1 MSKKRRKFIKNKAKK
16 GCFGHMEK
24 IRDKMIQFHKKI
36 WTSCKKFF
44 LYVQETCDI
53 RKVGTIVLVLVFIVS
68 TVMVFRQNQNYKNGR
83 ESYGAAEQ
91 LSGLQGSQGQQTFS
105 EEISNAQ
112 GVPLNDQDAGAS
124 LEIVPIATAEPEM
137 IEVWV
142 PAPIE
147 DDPIAEMLKETDLD
161 ALRQVNEDVI
171 GWIMIPDTV
180 INYPLLQGEDNH
192 YYLDYTWDKQQ
203 NRVGSIFMESTN
215 NPDLSDF
222 HTIIYGHNLREKT
235 MFSPIRNYKKQTYWE
250 EHPFVYVVTD
260 EGVYRYDIYS
270 SYEAGV
276 TSDTYRL
283 GFKEQGKQVF
293 IDMGLEQSVIDT
305 GVMPE
310 TTDRILTLSTC
321 TGNGHATR
329 WVVHARLKM
338 IMELR
343 YPESEAAPYN

>member
-1 MSKKRRKFIKNKAKK
+1 
-16 GCFGHMEK
+16 
-24 IRDKMIQFHKKI
+24 MIIQ
-36 WTSCKKFF
+36 
-44 LYVQETCDI
+44 
-53 RKVGTIVLVLVFIVS
+53 
-68 TVMVFRQNQNYKNGR
+68 QNQNYKKGR
-83 ESYGAAEQ
+83 ESYGTAEQ
-91 LSGLQGSQGQQTFS
+91 LSGLQGTGD
-105 EEISNAQ
+105 ISSAQ
-112 GVPLNDQDAGAS
+112 GVPLNEQNSPAS
-124 LEIVPIATAEPEM
+124 LEIIPIATSEPEM
-137 IEVWV
+137 VEVWV
-142 PAPIE
+142 PVPVE
-147 DDPIAEMLKETDLD
+147 DDPVVETLKETDLD

-180 INYPLLQGEDNH
+180 IQYPLLQGEDNH

-215 NPDLSDF
+215 SPDLSDF

-260 EGVYRYDIYS
+260 AGVYRYDIYS

-305 GVMPE
+305 GVVPE

-343 YPESEAAPYN
+343 YPE

>member
-1 MSKKRRKFIKNKAKK
+1 MEKKRD
-16 GCFGHMEK
+16 K
-24 IRDKMIQFHKKI
+24 IVQFHKKI
-36 WTSCKKFF
+36 WTSLKKFF
-44 LYVQETCDI
+44 SYVQNTCDV
-53 RKVGTIVLVLVFIVS
+53 RKIGTIALIIVFLVS

-91 LSGLQGSQGQQTFS
+91 LSGLQGTQEQQGVS
-105 EEISNAQ
+105 EEVFSAQ
-112 GVPLNDQDAGAS
+112 SIPLNEENSQVS
-124 LEIVPIATAEPEM
+124 LDIVPIETKEPERM
-137 IEVWV
+137 EVWV
-142 PAPIE
+142 PAPVY
-147 DDPIAEMLKETDLD
+147 DDPHVEALKETDLA
-161 ALRQVNEDVI
+161 ALREVNEDVI

-192 YYLDYTWDKQQ
+192 YYLDYTWDGQE

-235 MFSPIRNYKKQTYWE
+235 MFSPIRNYKKQEFWE
-250 EHPFVYVVTD
+250 EHPYVYVVTD
-260 EGVYRYDIYS
+260 AGVYRYEIYS

-293 IDMGLEQSVIDT
+293 IDMGLEQSVIST
-305 GVMPE
+305 GVTPE
-310 TTDRILTLSTC
+310 ITDRILTLSTC

-329 WVVHARLKM
+329 WVVQARLKM
-338 IMELR
+338 VT
-343 YPESEAAPYN
+343 ESSLEESM